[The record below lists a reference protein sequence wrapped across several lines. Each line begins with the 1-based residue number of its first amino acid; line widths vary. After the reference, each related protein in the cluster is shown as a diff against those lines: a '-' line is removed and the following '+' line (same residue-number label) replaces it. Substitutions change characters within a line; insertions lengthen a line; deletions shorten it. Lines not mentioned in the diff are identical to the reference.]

1 MLDLKLAHHTS
12 EAMASL
18 LCDAGQDARGRNP
31 NKHSALPIPT
41 SVYSVDAQGVRART
55 IRPPAAKSRLRS
67 NAGWG
72 PARNAHRP
80 GDRRHSAPVPSLL
93 ESVHP
98 GEESCAVRSPR
109 QSKNQS
115 PRLIISALTQLPA
128 QGRGKQRALFGS
140 TQAKAHCPGI
150 TYRLSRMTTRMLH
163 SASSLRPPCRQS
175 STRHS
180 SWPKRSAIFHV
191 TPISSRASSIF
202 LPPDSGPVILSVH
215 GRSRC

>member
-1 MLDLKLAHHTS
+1 
-12 EAMASL
+12 MASL

-115 PRLIISALTQLPA
+115 PPLIISALTQLPA

-150 TYRLSRMTTRMLH
+150 TYRLSRMTDRILH
-163 SASSLRPPCRQS
+163 CASPKLNTSWLRRLA
-175 STRHS
+175 
-180 SWPKRSAIFHV
+180 AISQYF
-191 TPISSRASSIF
+191 SSRSIPMAVRPIAF
-202 LPPDSGPVILSVH
+202 AATRVVPEPQ
-215 GRSRC
+215 